1 MFQRQISW
9 RTLWRDERF
18 LRVFGQIVFLLV
30 VLAVGRYLYVNM
42 YHALEQRSLL
52 PDFGFLDITAGFHI
66 GEVPSF
72 LEYSG
77 ESSNKEALIVGL
89 FNTLRVSF
97 WGIIFA
103 TIVGVIVGTAR
114 VLPNPLARFLAT
126 VYVEFL
132 RNVPLL
138 VLLVFWYR
146 GVFIVLPKLT
156 ENPIVLGREVNPDG
170 TWRAWL
176 VLSNRGMAMAWGQPT
191 DAWPAYRLWLILAL
205 IAAVGVYIGL
215 SIYAR
220 RTGRAP
226 LTLLWALGA
235 FLAVA
240 AIGWGVVTLTHGQ
253 APLSLTVPY
262 VKRRLVKGGIRFTPE
277 FLALLSGLVL
287 YTGAYIAEVVRAGLQ
302 SVSKGQIEAA
312 RALGLT
318 TFQTLRFVVF
328 PQALRVIVPP
338 LTSQYLNL
346 TKNSTLA
353 VAIGYPDLFNV
364 AGTIFNQTGRSI
376 EVILIIMGV
385 YLSFSLITS
394 AFMNWYNRKIR
405 IVER

>member
-1 MFQRQISW
+1 MWQDMTW
-9 RTLWRDERF
+9 RNFWRDERF
-18 LRVFGQIVFLLV
+18 LRVFGQGLFVLV
-30 VLAVGRYLYVNM
+30 VLVVGSFLYKNM
-42 YHALEQRSLL
+42 YSALEQRSLL
-52 PDFGFLDITAGFHI
+52 PDFGFLDTVAGFNI

-72 LEYSG
+72 IDYSG
-77 ESSNKEALIVGL
+77 ASPTKMAFLVGL
-89 FNTLRVSF
+89 VNTLRVSAL
-97 WGIIFA
+97 GIVFA
-103 TIVGVIVGTAR
+103 TVVGVIVGTAR
-114 VLPNPLARFLAT
+114 VLPNPLTRGLAT
-126 VYVEFL
+126 AYVEFL

-146 GVFIVLPKLT
+146 GVFIVLPRLA
-156 ENPIVLGREVNPDG
+156 ENPITWGRHDLPDG
-170 TWRAWL
+170 KFRAWL
-176 VLSNRGMAMAWGQPT
+176 ILSNRGMSMAWGEAT
-191 DAWPAYRLWLILAL
+191 AAWGAYKIWLWLAL
-205 IAAVGVYIGL
+205 LAAVAVYIGL
-215 SIYAR
+215 TWYAR

-226 LTLLWALGA
+226 LTLLWALAA
-235 FLAVA
+235 FGVVA
-240 AIGWGVVTLTHGQ
+240 ALGWVVVQSSAGQ
-253 APLSLTVPY
+253 APLRVVVPE
-262 VKRRLVKGGIRFTPE
+262 VKKRLVAGGLKLSPE
-277 FLALLSGLVL
+277 FLALLSGLVI

-302 SVSKGQIEAA
+302 AVSKGQIEAA

-318 TFQTLRFVVF
+318 TFQMLRFVVF

-376 EVILIIMGV
+376 EVIVIIMGV

-405 IVER
+405 LVER

>member
-1 MFQRQISW
+1 MNRWDW
-9 RTLWRDERF
+9 RSFWRDERF
-18 LRVFGQIVFLLV
+18 LRAFGQIVFLLV
-30 VLAVGRYLYVNM
+30 VLLVGRYMYLNM
-42 YHALEQRSLL
+42 YSALEQRGLL
-52 PDFGFLDITAGFHI
+52 PDFEFLNTAAGFHI

-72 LEYSG
+72 IEYSG
-77 ESSNKEALIVGL
+77 DSPNKVAFLVGL
-89 FNTLRVSF
+89 LNTLRVSF
-97 WGIIFA
+97 IGIILA

-114 VLPNPLARFLAT
+114 VLPNPLTRFLAT
-126 VYVEFL
+126 AYVEFL

-146 GVFIVLPKLT
+146 GVFIVLPRLQETPLVWGKK
-156 ENPIVLGREVNPDG
+156 VLPDG
-170 TWRAWL
+170 QWQAW
-176 VLSNRGMAMAWGQPT
+176 VILSNRGMAMAWGLPT
-191 DAWPAYRLWLILAL
+191 ETWPLYRAWLLAGIAVAIL
-205 IAAVGVYIGL
+205 VYAGL
-215 SIYAR
+215 RVYAR

-226 LTLLWALGA
+226 LAFLWALGA
-235 FLAVA
+235 FLLVAVV
-240 AIGWGVVTLTHGQ
+240 GWFTVQATTGQ
-253 APLSLTVPY
+253 APLALTVPRLK
-262 VKRRLVKGGIRFTPE
+262 KRLIKGGIKLTPE
-277 FLALLSGLVL
+277 FLALLSGLVI

-302 SVSKGQIEAA
+302 SVTKGQIEAA

-318 TFQTLRFVVF
+318 TFQMLRLVVF

-394 AFMNWYNRKIR
+394 AFMNWYNRR
-405 IVER
+405 IQFVER

>member
-1 MFQRQISW
+1 MW
-9 RTLWRDERF
+9 RDLTWQNFWRDERF
-18 LRVFGQIVFLLV
+18 LRVFGQVVFVVVVLV
-30 VLAVGRYLYVNM
+30 VGRFLYVNM
-42 YHALEQRSLL
+42 YTALEQRSLL
-52 PDFGFLDITAGFHI
+52 PDFGFLNTVAGFDI

-72 LEYSG
+72 IDYSG
-77 ESSNKEALIVGL
+77 ASPNKMAFLVGL
-89 FNTLRVSF
+89 VNTLRVSAL
-97 WGIIFA
+97 GIVFA

-114 VLPNPLARFLAT
+114 VLPNPLARGLAT
-126 VYVEFL
+126 AYVEFL

-146 GVFIVLPKLT
+146 GVFIVLPRLAET
-156 ENPIVLGREVNPDG
+156 PLVWGRQDLPDG
-170 TWRAWL
+170 KFRAWL
-176 VLSNRGMAMAWGQPT
+176 ILSNRGMSMAWPVGT
-191 DAWPAYRLWLILAL
+191 ESWPAYRLWLWLAVL
-205 IAAVGVYIGL
+205 AAVAVYVGL
-215 SIYAR
+215 TWYAR

-226 LTLLWALGA
+226 LTLVW
-235 FLAVA
+235 AVA
-240 AIGWGVVTLTHGQ
+240 AFFAVAALGFLVVQATTGQ
-253 APLSLTVPY
+253 APLRWAVPQ
-262 VKRRLVKGGIRFTPE
+262 VKKRLVAGGLKLSPE
-277 FLALLSGLVL
+277 FLALLSGLVI

-302 SVSKGQIEAA
+302 AVSKGQIEAA

-376 EVILIIMGV
+376 EVIVIIMGV

-405 IVER
+405 LVER

>member
-1 MFQRQISW
+1 MW
-9 RTLWRDERF
+9 RDMTWENFWRDERF
-18 LRVFGQIVFLLV
+18 LRVFGQVVFVLVVFL
-30 VLAVGRYLYVNM
+30 VGRFLYTNM
-42 YHALEQRSLL
+42 YSALAQRSLL
-52 PDFGFLDITAGFHI
+52 PNFEFLNTVAGFDI

-72 LEYSG
+72 IDYSG
-77 ESSNKEALIVGL
+77 ASPNKMAFLVGL
-89 FNTLRVSF
+89 MNTLRVSAL
-97 WGIIFA
+97 GIVFA

-114 VLPNPLARFLAT
+114 VLPNPLARGVAT
-126 VYVEFL
+126 AYVEFL

-146 GVFIVLPKLT
+146 GVFIVLPRLA
-156 ENPIVLGREVNPDG
+156 ENPITWGRQDLPDG
-170 TWRAWL
+170 KFRAWL
-176 VLSNRGMAMAWGQPT
+176 ILSNRGLAMAWGQAT
-191 DAWPAYRLWLILAL
+191 EAWAAYKGWLWAAL
-205 IAAVGVYIGL
+205 VVAVLVYVGL
-215 SIYAR
+215 TWYAR

-226 LTLLWALGA
+226 LTLLWALAA
-235 FLAVA
+235 FLGVA
-240 AIGWGVVTLTHGQ
+240 AVGWFVVQATAGQ
-253 APLSLTVPY
+253 APL
-262 VKRRLVKGGIRFTPE
+262 RLVIPQVKKRLVSGGLKMSPE

-302 SVSKGQIEAA
+302 AVSKGQIEAA

-318 TFQTLRFVVF
+318 TFQMLRFVVF

-376 EVILIIMGV
+376 EVIVIIMGV

-405 IVER
+405 LVER

>member
-30 VLAVGRYLYVNM
+30 VLAVGRYLYINM
-42 YHALEQRSLL
+42 YRALEQRSLL
-52 PDFGFLDITAGFHI
+52 PDFSFLNTTAGFHI

-77 ESSNKEALIVGL
+77 ESTNKEALIVGL

-156 ENPIVLGREVNPDG
+156 ENPIVIGRKVNPDG
-170 TWRAWL
+170 TWQAWL
-176 VLSNRGMAMAWGQPT
+176 VLSNRGMAMAWGEPT
-191 DAWPAYRLWLILAL
+191 EAWPAYRLWLVLAL
-205 IAAVGVYIGL
+205 VAAVVVYIGL

-240 AIGWGVVTLTHGQ
+240 AVGWGVVTLTHGQ
-253 APLSLTVPY
+253 APLSLSVPY

-312 RALGLT
+312 RALGLP

>member
-1 MFQRQISW
+1 MEHWDW
-9 RTLWRDERF
+9 RSFWRDERF
-18 LRVFGQIVFLLV
+18 LRVFGQILFFLVVFL
-30 VLAVGRYLYVNM
+30 VGRFLFLNM
-42 YHALEQRSLL
+42 YSALEQRGLL
-52 PDFGFLDITAGFHI
+52 PNFSFLNTAAGFHI

-72 LEYSG
+72 IEYSG
-77 ESSNKEALIVGL
+77 DSPNKVAFLVGL
-89 FNTLRVSF
+89 WNTLRVSF
-97 WGIIFA
+97 IGILLA

-114 VLPNPLARFLAT
+114 VLPNPLTRLLAT
-126 VYVEFL
+126 GYVEFL

-146 GVFIVLPKLT
+146 GVFIVLPKLKET
-156 ENPIVLGREVNPDG
+156 PLVMGKTMLPDG
-170 TWRAWL
+170 QWQAWFI
-176 VLSNRGMAMAWGQPT
+176 LSNRGMAMAWAVPT
-191 DAWPAYRLWLILAL
+191 EAWPLYKAW
-205 IAAVGVYIGL
+205 
-215 SIYAR
+215 
-220 RTGRAP
+220 
-226 LTLLWALGA
+226 LWAA
-235 FLAVA
+235 LAVA
-240 AIGWGVVTLTHGQ
+240 VAVYLAVRYYGRKTGRMYLAFPWALLAFVLVAVVGWFVVQSAAGQ
-253 APLSLTVPY
+253 APLALTVPRLK
-262 VKRRLVKGGIRFTPE
+262 KRLIKGGIKLTPE

-302 SVSKGQIEAA
+302 SVTKGQIEAA

-318 TFQTLRFVVF
+318 TYQMLRLVVF

-385 YLSFSLITS
+385 YLSFSLLTS
-394 AFMNWYNRKIR
+394 LFMNWYNRR
-405 IVER
+405 IQFVER